1 MTPEPVWVRA
11 DVVEAI
17 HRRQLAEHGGAEG
30 VRDAGALAS
39 ALDRPRNRLT
49 YGNAAPQR
57 MVPAMAF
64 VGAPRMH
71 RGGWAGLRPDEVP
84 AILQKGER
92 VLNRREAAQSGTAS
106 SQNIT
111 INIQTRDAESFR
123 QSRTQVSA
131 DIARAVAMGRRGM

>member
-49 YGNAAPQR
+49 YGNPPPDLAELAAAYGFGIARNHPFADGNKR
-57 MVPAMAF
+57 TALIVMRLF
-64 VGAPRMH
+64 LKLNG
-71 RGGWAGLRPDEVP
+71 AGLAAAAGEKYDLVMSLAAGDLTEV
-84 AILQKGER
+84 ALTEWVR
-92 VLNRREAAQSGTAS
+92 AHL
-106 SQNIT
+106 
-111 INIQTRDAESFR
+111 AE
-123 QSRTQVSA
+123 
-131 DIARAVAMGRRGM
+131 

>member
-49 YGNAAPQR
+49 YGNPPPDLAELTAAYGFGIARNHPFADGNKR
-57 MVPAMAF
+57 TALIVMRLFLKLNGAEMVA
-64 VGAPRMH
+64 
-71 RGGWAGLRPDEVP
+71 
-84 AILQKGER
+84 
-92 VLNRREAAQSGTAS
+92 TAS
-106 SQNIT
+106 EKYDVIMSLAASDLT
-111 INIQTRDAESFR
+111 EAVLAEW
-123 QSRTQVSA
+123 V
-131 DIARAVAMGRRGM
+131 RAHLAG

>member
-49 YGNAAPQR
+49 YGNPPPDLAELAA
-57 MVPAMAF
+57 AYGF
-64 VGAPRMH
+64 G
-71 RGGWAGLRPDEVP
+71 
-84 AILQKGER
+84 
-92 VLNRREAAQSGTAS
+92 
-106 SQNIT
+106 
-111 INIQTRDAESFR
+111 
-123 QSRTQVSA
+123 
-131 DIARAVAMGRRGM
+131 IARNHPFADGNKRTALIVMRLFLKLNGAALVATAGEKYDVIMSLAAGDLEETALAEWVRAHLAG